1 MSPPSSPALNGPRKA
16 AILLVLLGDS
26 AAAKVCDLLPEED
39 LRTLAEE
46 ISALGDISE
55 EVAAS
60 VLQEYQNQTTQKG
73 SLLRGGTD
81 FAERLFPKT
90 GGNDRSASKVQEI
103 IELQKNYAQILEV
116 LQKADP
122 KQLAKLLTD
131 EHPQT
136 VALVLV
142 HLNHRLGGTVLS
154 ILPEALRAQ
163 AIRRLTEMQPSS
175 PEVGIKILGAL
186 VRKLQSQVVV
196 KRRDMGGVK
205 VVADLLNR
213 TTGTVTNQILEK
225 IEQENAELATSIR
238 NQMFTFEDF
247 IRIPETGLR
256 DLLAQV
262 DKKTLATAMK
272 TASEEL
278 KGHFF
283 KCMSSRAVEMLKE
296 DIDVLGQIRAK
307 DISQAQHEVVAVARK
322 LESEGKMMLGNETE
336 EANV

>member
-1 MSPPSSPALNGPRKA
+1 MSPPSNPALNGPRKA

-26 AAAKVCDLLPEED
+26 AASKVCDLLPEED

-60 VLQEYQNQTTQKG
+60 VLQEYQSQTVQKG
-73 SLLRGGTD
+73 SLLRGGPD

-90 GGNDRSASKVQEI
+90 GGNDRSAATVQEI
-103 IELQKNYAQILEV
+103 IELQKTFAQVLEV

-142 HLNHRLGGTVLS
+142 HLNHRLGGTVLPL
-154 ILPEALRAQ
+154 LPDALRAQ
-163 AIRRLTEMQPSS
+163 AIRRLTELQPSS
-175 PEVGIKILGAL
+175 PQVGIKILGAL
-186 VRKLQSQVVV
+186 ARKLQSQVVV
-196 KRRDMGGVK
+196 KHRDMGGVK

-225 IEQENAELATSIR
+225 IESENAELATSIR

-256 DLLAQV
+256 DLLAQL

-278 KGHFF
+278 KAHFF
-283 KCMSSRAVEMLKE
+283 KCMSSRAVEMMKE
-296 DIDVLGQIRAK
+296 DIDVLGQLRAK
-307 DISQAQHEVVAVARK
+307 DISQAQTEVVALARK
-322 LESEGKMMLGNETE
+322 LESEGKMMLRNETE